1 MIVKSSKYKDM
12 RFYSEERVDEITQS
26 LGEIIVIP
34 VNRSFEGEN
43 RVYSFAEMEEILKN
57 ADKIAAGDCGC
68 RREYGNCDSP
78 RDGCISLDTVA
89 DDFLENEPTT
99 ENEISVEKAL
109 ELLQKSHEAG
119 LVHISYT
126 MKDDEKP
133 GLICSCCPCCCHT
146 LGSLVRNGTHPSM
159 LTSKYIA
166 KNDDQLCIRCGK
178 CVDRC
183 AFNAREMRDEVLV
196 YDEKRCFGCG
206 LCVST
211 CSQNAIALVPRAV

>member
-1 MIVKSSKYKDM
+1 MKSSKYNDM
-12 RFYSEERVDEITQS
+12 KFFSKERIQEIT
-26 LGEIIVIP
+26 EEFKEVIVIP
-34 VNRSFEGEN
+34 VNRTFEGEN
-43 RVYSFAEMEEILKN
+43 RVYSFTEMEEILKSAN
-57 ADKIAAGDCGC
+57 KIASGLCGC
-68 RREYGNCDSP
+68 KRKYENCDAP
-78 RDGCISLDTVA
+78 KDGCISLDTWA

-99 ENEISVEKAL
+99 EREISVEEAL

-146 LGSLVRNGTHPSM
+146 LGSLIRNGTHPIM

-166 KNDDQLCIRCGK
+166 ENDDQLCIRCGK
-178 CVDRC
+178 CVERC
-183 AFNAREMRDEVLV
+183 VFSSREVKDNILV
-196 YDEKRCFGCG
+196 YDDSICFGCG

-211 CSQNAIALVPRAV
+211 CPNGAISLVSRES

>member
-1 MIVKSSKYKDM
+1 MEFFSK
-12 RFYSEERVDEITQS
+12 ERVQEIT
-26 LGEIIVIP
+26 EEFKEVIVIP
-34 VNRSFEGEN
+34 VNRTFEGEN
-43 RVYSFAEMEEILKN
+43 RVYSFAEMKEILESAN
-57 ADKIAAGDCGC
+57 KIASGLCGC
-68 RREYGNCDSP
+68 KRKYENCDAP
-78 RDGCISLDTVA
+78 KDGCISLDAWA

-99 ENEISVEKAL
+99 EHEISVEEAL

-146 LGSLVRNGTHPSM
+146 LGSLIRNGTHPMM

-166 KNDDQLCIRCGK
+166 VNDDQLCVQCGK
-178 CVDRC
+178 CVERC
-183 AFNAREMRDEVLV
+183 VFGSREVKDDILV
-196 YDEKRCFGCG
+196 YDDSMCFGCG

-211 CSQNAIALVPRAV
+211 CPDSAISLVPREN